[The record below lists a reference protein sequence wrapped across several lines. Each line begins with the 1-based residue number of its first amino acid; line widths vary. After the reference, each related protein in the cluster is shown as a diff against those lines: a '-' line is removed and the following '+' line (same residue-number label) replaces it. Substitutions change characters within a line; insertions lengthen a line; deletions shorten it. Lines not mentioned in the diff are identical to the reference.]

1 MGFGSLVCV
10 NQLCHVSLA
19 HHPQPS
25 PSFLFPGCPW
35 WCEACI
41 LRGAPEGGAFVREAP
56 CARKHQAPHQGV
68 RPVVLEDLLPCWQ
81 GRPYHSRHLPR
92 LRRWLP
98 PSQPL
103 AWIAPI
109 NALIPA
115 HTSMHISAT
124 QERPNVH
131 LWGKPSPR

>member
-1 MGFGSLVCV
+1 MGVSINPLS
-10 NQLCHVSLA
+10 NVSLA

-41 LRGAPEGGAFVREAP
+41 LRGAPKGGAVVREAP

-68 RPVVLEDLLPCWQ
+68 R
-81 GRPYHSRHLPR
+81 

-98 PSQPL
+98 PPQPL

-115 HTSMHISAT
+115 HKHAYLGHARKT
-124 QERPNVH
+124 QRTFV
-131 LWGKPSPR
+131 GQTFSPIINT

>member
-1 MGFGSLVCV
+1 MGVSINPLS
-10 NQLCHVSLA
+10 NVSLA

-41 LRGAPEGGAFVREAP
+41 LRGAPKGGAVVREAP

-98 PSQPL
+98 PPQPL
-103 AWIAPI
+103 YESPPSAPVFCKIIPLPIRVPIWTKHRAWIAPI
-109 NALIPA
+109 NALIP
-115 HTSMHISAT
+115 
-124 QERPNVH
+124 
-131 LWGKPSPR
+131 